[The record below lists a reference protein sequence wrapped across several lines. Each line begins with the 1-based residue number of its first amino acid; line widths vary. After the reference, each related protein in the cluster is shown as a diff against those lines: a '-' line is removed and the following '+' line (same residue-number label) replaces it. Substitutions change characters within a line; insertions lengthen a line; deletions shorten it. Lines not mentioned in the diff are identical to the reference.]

1 MNPHK
6 STEEMSLIQD
16 IDTPAVI
23 VDLKIVKENINA
35 YQKYC
40 NDIGIKFTAIFFVSI
55 SFFAL
60 LKKLFIFWAWEVG
73 G

>member
-1 MNPHK
+1 MNVNK
-6 STEEMSLIQD
+6 STEEMSLIKD

-40 NDIGIKFTAIFFVSI
+40 NDIGIKLRPPLKQRIPAPSTFFVTRP
-55 SFFAL
+55 
-60 LKKLFIFWAWEVG
+60 
-73 G
+73 